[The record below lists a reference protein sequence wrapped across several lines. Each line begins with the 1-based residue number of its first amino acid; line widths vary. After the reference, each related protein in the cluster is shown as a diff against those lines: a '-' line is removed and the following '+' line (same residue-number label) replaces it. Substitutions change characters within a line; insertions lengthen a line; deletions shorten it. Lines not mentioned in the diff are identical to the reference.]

1 MPACVAYLFERDMV
15 AQPEER
21 QEPEER
27 QSGWKLV
34 MWINIKKKKKK
45 SKFSLACHCIIC
57 FNDDKCCYLY
67 VYVPFIITQL

>member
-27 QSGWKLV
+27 QSGV
-34 MWINIKKKKKK
+34 ETG
-45 SKFSLACHCIIC
+45 
-57 FNDDKCCYLY
+57 DVDKY
-67 VYVPFIITQL
+67 

>member
-45 SKFSLACHCIIC
+45 R
-57 FNDDKCCYLY
+57 
-67 VYVPFIITQL
+67 